1 MQVSNEYI
9 YCKHE
14 VGLPHILIGL
24 ITIAIYVVFIA
35 FERSRGAPADAK
47 WPDKMKAEGPPKILR
62 ALVNIV
68 VAALLMLQPSPGKL
82 AGSCVSAVALLSIG
96 AVSTALLALAV
107 FTRHGHSVMGIH
119 VAWAYM
125 AWAFTWHDPWP
136 WCLQVLRGKADRSVM
151 YTIEQNPV
159 PLLSFFRSLCRK
171 SDGK

>member
-96 AVSTALLALAV
+96 AVSTAGLQ
-107 FTRHGHSVMGIH
+107 TI
-119 VAWAYM
+119 
-125 AWAFTWHDPWP
+125 FTWN
-136 WCLQVLRGKADRSVM
+136 VM
-151 YTIEQNPV
+151 DE
-159 PLLSFFRSLCRK
+159 F
-171 SDGK
+171 

>member
-96 AVSTALLALAV
+96 AVSTTGLQ
-107 FTRHGHSVMGIH
+107 TI
-119 VAWAYM
+119 
-125 AWAFTWHDPWP
+125 FTWNVMDEYSHGVV
-136 WCLQVLRGKADRSVM
+136 LQVLRGKADRSVM

>member
-1 MQVSNEYI
+1 VQVSNEYI

-24 ITIAIYVVFIA
+24 ITIGIYVVFIV

-68 VAALLMLQPSPGKL
+68 VAGLLMLQPSPGKL

-107 FTRHGHSVMGIH
+107 FTAWAFCHGHSHGMIH
-119 VAWAYM
+119 GHGV
-125 AWAFTWHDPWP
+125 
-136 WCLQVLRGKADRSVM
+136 
-151 YTIEQNPV
+151 
-159 PLLSFFRSLCRK
+159 CRCC
-171 SDGK
+171 GARRTAL